1 MAKKTPR
8 KKAQRAAPLP
18 RIGRKGPPLT
28 SPMPELPQHSRLV
41 EYHALVGD
49 PSLWFRIMQ
58 SADFGDTGPMID
70 TFSDSRD
77 RDAHLDGVTRKRAQ
91 SMMGRPIA
99 FPPAQGFENDKE
111 AQRVAKDVRRILL
124 AESRDFRPMLAHLMT
139 GAPYGYAVAK
149 LRWTVNA
156 SSEYV
161 PHLDANGAHCNRFAF
176 TRDTRELGFYAG
188 SYRSHLNV
196 RKLADFPDAFVA
208 HVPMGGRADYP
219 WRRGAMRSCIIP
231 SFIKRAGL
239 RWWMRLCERFG
250 MPQPYANVPQGLD
263 HDDESDDD
271 TAGVILASLQNL
283 STNWAAV
290 FSEGVEVKAIPG
302 SGNVS
307 AEVHKALIEW
317 GNTTQSI
324 SMLGQNLTTEVQGGS
339 FAAAESHRYVAGDLH
354 LADATE
360 LASTITQQIVEPLVR
375 YNWPGAPV
383 PVCEIGTGAKQVPTE
398 TDVEMGIFSDD
409 ERRRMLGH
417 EAKADGSGAEYR
429 RPTLVAVPDQIAP
442 PDAADE
448 KPEAGEVVDT
458 EAPTEDTAVAKDPA
472 ASLNG
477 AQVDA
482 LQGIVMNVATGL
494 LPRDTGIALIVAA
507 FPLSEDQAE
516 NIMGS
521 VGAGFAP
528 KSPDATPPP
537 APPTEEAA

>member
-1 MAKKTPR
+1 MAKKTQR
-8 KKAQRAAPLP
+8 KAARAAPLP
-18 RIGRKGPPLT
+18 RIGRKGPPVGDV
-28 SPMPELPQHSRLV
+28 MPALSASSRLV
-41 EYHALVGD
+41 EYLALEGD
-49 PSLWFRIMQ
+49 PAAWFRIMQ
-58 SADFGDTGPMID
+58 AADVGDTCQMID
-70 TFSDSRD
+70 TFGDSRD

-99 FPPAQGFENDKE
+99 FPPAQGFEDDKE
-111 AQRVAKDVRRILL
+111 AQQIAKLTRRILL
-124 AESRDFRPMLAHLMT
+124 AESRDFRSMLAHLMT
-139 GAPYGYAVAK
+139 GAPYGFAVAK
-149 LRWTVNA
+149 LRWTTNA
-156 SSEYV
+156 TSEYV

-176 TRDTRELGFYAG
+176 TRDTREIGFYAG
-188 SYRSHLNV
+188 TYRSHLNV
-196 RKLADFPDAFVA
+196 KKLADYPDAFVA
-208 HVPMGGRADYP
+208 HVPMGGRSDYP

-250 MPQPYANVPQGLD
+250 MPQPYATIPQGID
-263 HDDESDDD
+263 HDGESDDD
-271 TAGVILASLQNL
+271 TAAVILASLKNL

-290 FSEGVEVKAIPG
+290 FSEGVEIDSIPG
-302 SGNVS
+302 SGNVN
-307 AEVHKALIEW
+307 AEVHKGLIEW

-398 TDVEMGIFSDD
+398 KDVEMGIFSDD

-429 RPTLVAVPDQIAP
+429 RPVLVAVPDQIAAP
-442 PDAADE
+442 TEDV
-448 KPEAGEVVDT
+448 EAGDVVDT

-477 AQVDA
+477 AQP
-482 LQGIVMNVATGL
+482 
-494 LPRDTGIALIVAA
+494 PRCK
-507 FPLSEDQAE
+507 
-516 NIMGS
+516 GS
-521 VGAGFAP
+521 
-528 KSPDATPPP
+528 
-537 APPTEEAA
+537 